1 MKCCVYTVLV
11 GGYEHLNEQPVAS
24 CSQLPFICLTDD
36 PALRSESWDCRVVEP
51 LFPQDPIRS
60 QRNMKI
66 RPHVHLPDY
75 DCSIYIDNSVI
86 LKQPPERM
94 LELFDPAIGFL
105 VAPHSCRE
113 TVLDEFLEVARQ
125 GFDDASRIFEQLNHY
140 TLSCPEILEERPWWT
155 GMMIR
160 DHRSARVTSMLEA
173 WAFHVMRYSRR
184 DQLSMNVAFRSAS
197 FSPTAWAVDNRESN
211 LHLWPH
217 IVGRNRDLGSR
228 NPAISLMPA
237 AARVRRMELKEAAW
251 TAQEHA
257 YRAEIAR
264 LNAKAE
270 ARKPHNRLRR
280 LGEKLLRLPDRRT
293 GSRTPEEA
301 VALPVR
307 VRAPGG
313 AWIHVHPL
321 DRRGQKL
328 IQSDGNLN
336 PPALSAWHLLLQQHA
351 WTHVIDV
358 GANYG
363 EMLVN
368 GGLPSGASI
377 IAVEPNPAI
386 RPYLE
391 RTLREAGLPAIILDA
406 ALSDKE
412 GQAALHVDPNWSGT
426 ARLAKPGD
434 NGALPVR
441 TTTLERVLRSFDACP
456 SMMRVLVKLD
466 VEGDEANILR
476 GALAILPSLGEF
488 AALVEIQHVAPA
500 DLVWLVEHFEISLLD
515 MQPGGG
521 LVTTPPRQLGDMLRS
536 GRYHTQD
543 AVLRRRS

>member
-1 MKCCVYTVLV
+1 
-11 GGYEHLNEQPVAS
+11 
-24 CSQLPFICLTDD
+24 
-36 PALRSESWDCRVVEP
+36 
-51 LFPQDPIRS
+51 
-60 QRNMKI
+60 
-66 RPHVHLPDY
+66 
-75 DCSIYIDNSVI
+75 
-86 LKQPPERM
+86 
-94 LELFDPAIGFL
+94 
-105 VAPHSCRE
+105 
-113 TVLDEFLEVARQ
+113 
-125 GFDDASRIFEQLNHY
+125 
-140 TLSCPEILEERPWWT
+140 
-155 GMMIR
+155 MIR
-160 DHRSARVTSMLEA
+160 DHRSARVTSILEA

-197 FSPTAWAVDNRESN
+197 FSPTAWAVDNRESD

-217 IVGRNRDLGSR
+217 TVGRNRDLGSR

-257 YRAEIAR
+257 YRAEIER

-313 AWIHVHPL
+313 AWIHVDPL
-321 DRRGQKL
+321 DRRAQKL

-391 RTLREAGLPAIILDA
+391 RGRAAGDHPGRCVVRQGRPGRASRRPKLVRNG
-406 ALSDKE
+406 SSR
-412 GQAALHVDPNWSGT
+412 QARRQR
-426 ARLAKPGD
+426 RLAGADDHARPGPSQ
-434 NGALPVR
+434 LR
-441 TTTLERVLRSFDACP
+441 CRSFDDARAGQAGCRRRRGKHP
-456 SMMRVLVKLD
+456 ARCAGHTAKPRR
-466 VEGDEANILR
+466 IR
-476 GALAILPSLGEF
+476 GAGRDPARCAGRSRLAGRAFRDLAARHAAGRRAGE
-488 AALVEIQHVAPA
+488 APA
-500 DLVWLVEHFEISLLD
+500 
-515 MQPGGG
+515 
-521 LVTTPPRQLGDMLRS
+521 TAAR
-536 GRYHTQD
+536 
-543 AVLRRRS
+543 